1 MPLDTSTKPMHITVP
16 EQLEA
21 KGIFEVVL
29 ATEEGAPTEESV
41 VAGPLV
47 LLQDPAEL
55 GLELLG

>member
-1 MPLDTSTKPMHITVP
+1 MHITVP